1 LRPVPE
7 YDLVSSP
14 ELLTEVASVEVHPF
28 RLKAVRGHA
37 TADRGST
44 YLAMIFGVAAALAS
58 TQAISQTRL
67 NRDVEAPPLSASA
80 PISAPVPATEE
91 ANMAAPSPISLSALE
106 SIQAAS
112 QSSSESSS
120 QTSPTPTPPQANRRK
135 PQHRGLG
142 IALAV
147 VGSVSLAAGI
157 TAFAIGESSFCANEK
172 SGGCPEARDAGL
184 VLMPVGGAVAITGFY
199 FTFHR

>member
-1 LRPVPE
+1 M
-7 YDLVSSP
+7 
-14 ELLTEVASVEVHPF
+14 EVHPF

-67 NRDVEAPPLSASA
+67 NRDVDAPPLSASA
-80 PISAPVPATEE
+80 PISAPIPAVEE
-91 ANMAAPSPISLSALE
+91 AELAAPPISLSALE

-120 QTSPTPTPPQANRRK
+120 QSVPPPPPAAIKTK
-135 PQHRGLG
+135 PQHHGLG
-142 IALAV
+142 VALAV
-147 VGSVSLAAGI
+147 VGTAAVAVGI
-157 TAFAIGESSFCANEK
+157 AAYTLGGADICSNEK
-172 SGGCPEARDAGL
+172 TGGCKEARDAGL